1 MKQTEFDTY
10 LKMEQMPSSDGELV
24 LRCLDGDEEAALEIV
39 HRYQRLVFGIVY
51 HYLGRNDLTE
61 DLAQDVFLRFFQ
73 SLGRFDTSRPLK
85 QWIARIA
92 SNRCLDELRK
102 RKTQRVQ
109 TLSDLSQDDQES
121 VLSIYES
128 HSVSDQLS
136 RGEAEKCFEILS
148 AAMNAL
154 SEKDRMAFV
163 LREIEGLEYSEI
175 ADIMKSSELAVR
187 IRVSRSKKTL
197 RSELED
203 LFE

>member
-1 MKQTEFDTY
+1 
-10 LKMEQMPSSDGELV
+10 MPSSDGELV
-24 LRCLDGDEEAALEIV
+24 LRCLDGDDKAALEIV

-73 SLGRFDTSRPLK
+73 SLDRFDTSRPLK

-109 TLSDLSQDDQES
+109 TLSDLRQDDQDS
-121 VLSIYES
+121 VMALYES
-128 HSVSDQLS
+128 YSGSEQLS
-136 RGEAEKCFEILS
+136 REEAERCFEVLSTAMNTLS
-148 AAMNAL
+148 A
-154 SEKDRMAFV
+154 KDRMAFV

-175 ADIMKSSELAVR
+175 AAIMKTSELAIR
-187 IRVSRSKKTL
+187 IRISRSKKAL

-203 LFE
+203 LLK